1 MTHYL
6 YIDTEN
12 VGNSWIPLMDQADAD
27 TVMLLFYTAQTS
39 AISMPQLG
47 RLLNF
52 VKRADVQLI
61 NCTVGK
67 NALDFQLV
75 TALGHRFAQ
84 DTEAEYIIYSSDT
97 GYDAVVSF
105 WRERGCR
112 IRRVPAGAPLNR
124 PAQQTAPNANRK
136 AAPKPVEQKDNKT
149 NEPKKTDIKAE
160 KPVETTENKPA
171 AEKSPDVKADSVD
184 AKAVSP
190 APQKAVEGPSAAA
203 QPVESAPNAAKP
215 EAAPEAKPVETKPA
229 EVATAPLYG
238 RITVHKD
245 APQPVQPEAK
255 PAIQPEKP
263 VEVQEKAEVKQPE
276 EAATPLYGRI
286 VVYKDGESQKAAQSA
301 EKPEQKGAQPLAQP
315 EKASTISTESKAERK
330 TIAQQIDAKAEE
342 TKQSVVKTE
351 AKPAPAKNAAPKSGD
366 AKDAPKAK
374 AAAKPGKKPAEKKAT
389 PSDKKEEPKVEQ
401 PIVAPAPI
409 SPVVRIDTR
418 TRPETVINAVPVGS
432 EGAIADA
439 LKKADEAAHVEDVLH
454 LLQESIAT
462 DANRRMQWIY
472 RALLK
477 KYGQKHG
484 IVLYN
489 AIRDKVKNYCRTLE
503 KTATEA

>member
-160 KPVETTENKPA
+160 KPVYR
-171 AEKSPDVKADSVD
+171 D
-184 AKAVSP
+184 
-190 APQKAVEGPSAAA
+190 
-203 QPVESAPNAAKP
+203 
-215 EAAPEAKPVETKPA
+215 
-229 EVATAPLYG
+229 G
-238 RITVHKD
+238 RIEFEDINENTVCYSRCRGS
-245 APQPVQPEAK
+245 Q
-255 PAIQPEKP
+255 
-263 VEVQEKAEVKQPE
+263 
-276 EAATPLYGRI
+276 RI
-286 VVYKDGESQKAAQSA
+286 N
-301 EKPEQKGAQPLAQP
+301 
-315 EKASTISTESKAERK
+315 T
-330 TIAQQIDAKAEE
+330 
-342 TKQSVVKTE
+342 
-351 AKPAPAKNAAPKSGD
+351 
-366 AKDAPKAK
+366 
-374 AAAKPGKKPAEKKAT
+374 
-389 PSDKKEEPKVEQ
+389 
-401 PIVAPAPI
+401 
-409 SPVVRIDTR
+409 
-418 TRPETVINAVPVGS
+418 
-432 EGAIADA
+432 
-439 LKKADEAAHVEDVLH
+439 
-454 LLQESIAT
+454 
-462 DANRRMQWIY
+462 
-472 RALLK
+472 
-477 KYGQKHG
+477 
-484 IVLYN
+484 
-489 AIRDKVKNYCRTLE
+489 
-503 KTATEA
+503 